1 MNRYAELPIRN
12 TSDINNLRNK
22 RISYKDIS
30 QYPLV
35 SQSESDIYVI
45 TEFGDRFDS
54 LAFQFYGDVTLYWII
69 AIANPNIIPF
79 DSLFI
84 PVGSQIRIPQDISSI
99 IDSYNELNR

>member
-1 MNRYAELPIRN
+1 MNKYSENKTFRTIN
-12 TSDINNLRNK
+12 NNLRN
-22 RISYKDIS
+22 RGLRYYNTSR
-30 QYPLV
+30 YPLV
-35 SQSESDIYVI
+35 PLSEDDIYAI
-45 TEFGDRFDS
+45 SEFGDRLET
-54 LAFQFYGDVTLYWII
+54 LAYQFYGDVTLYWII

>member
-1 MNRYAELPIRN
+1 MNRYSENKTFRTIN
-12 TSDINNLRNK
+12 NNLRN
-22 RISYKDIS
+22 RGLRYYNTSR
-30 QYPLV
+30 YPLV
-35 SQSESDIYVI
+35 PLSEDDIYAI
-45 TEFGDRFDS
+45 SEFGDRLET
-54 LAFQFYGDVTLYWII
+54 LAYQFYGDVTLYWII